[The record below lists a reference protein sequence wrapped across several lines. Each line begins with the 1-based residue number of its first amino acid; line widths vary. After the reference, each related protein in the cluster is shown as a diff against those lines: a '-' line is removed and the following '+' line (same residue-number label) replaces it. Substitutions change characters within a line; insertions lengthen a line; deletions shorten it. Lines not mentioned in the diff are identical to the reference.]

1 MNRIIIS
8 AMLAAVVLSSCT
20 DDELDCGPYPEHM
33 QSRTAIEVTIPG
45 GLIQQADGTWK
56 SENCRV
62 PIVGPGRVI
71 NEINSST
78 VNVIGV
84 SNGALDNI
92 VDADLTNSC
101 NIPAAISAGVA
112 YTPIVSVKD
121 IYHVYSAGQKVG
133 FVYKDTEAGGAKLLT
148 LDVLKGMTLET
159 YLKGQKQESTY
170 TADETSTLKL
180 DLLSFNVGDAVADR
194 VLSFDAGKPFD
205 EVRLSFT
212 GVDATVASNIAL
224 AVKYAFVGENPEIRA
239 TSEPEF
245 SGYWTG
251 GKPEV
256 SNHNIDIF
264 SKDNLVDEDLSNSA
278 PFTSQLGFRSYAR
291 INLKRTIPVG
301 TEIGFYYNTNKILGL
316 DLFGQA
322 APTLTS
328 YDKNNAKVEEST
340 PSTSLLSLS
349 LIGFSGKTLTNMVTT
364 AECSQIEFKHPVSL
378 LNVGGMNVFY
388 AYIREGVKLDPANY
402 FTFGDDITYN
412 YSYRLPQASQGNVTY
427 TILSQP
433 YGSEPSVQN
442 SNILTGMSKDGAYRV
457 QAFYTAEDGCQLS
470 HIATIYHKSAYTTSG
485 CNKYITTQS
494 HGAYAVEALGW
505 NGCLLC
511 LFNGSNNINN
521 VVDMSTDNYATV
533 NQLAS
538 VLEWTPVAAFKMNT
552 PVSAAGKVRA
562 GFVVQANTMLLDL
575 SALSFFKIK
584 LYDGNTLVNDDVT
597 TENSS
602 VHLSLIGSSNDKV
615 RLSVETD
622 KSFDRIE
629 LWRKGVAD
637 VLTSMRIYNIFY
649 EDSSCDESS
658 GMGGCMELM
667 TNLKD
672 DLQIDYNKTLI
683 GAGLI
688 SLGNTFKNLDYLLD
702 GSMETGALLND
713 GVSLG
718 GSTIALKFRKQK
730 ANQSVGLVFGSMGD
744 LLSVNLSNVGELK
757 VYNGDSK
764 VASTA
769 DFDILGAN
777 LISHGGYTYVEV
789 TPEQEFDRIEF
800 TVGGL
805 KLLNTSKICGVF
817 IRPDSDGDGI
827 PNCADTD
834 DDSEKLEIEDGT
846 FHTCYG
852 SPLNIPVSGAPTITD
867 LSIWCYNQE
876 TKDDITCNASIAG
889 GQIVIPAK
897 AIPVGRYLFYIY
909 SADGNQLLAYDIDG
923 IVHPQETTW
932 KTDASSADW
941 NEWKNWTDGSP
952 WACTNVV
959 IPSNAALYPE
969 LANSEKNYCHNIHFE
984 DGAEVVGTHNLT
996 MNGMAFV
1003 DKSVQGG
1010 RYYLLSAP
1018 LQEMFTG
1025 DMFISPDANWS
1036 KDKYFTALTAGN
1048 YKESRNRPI
1057 VYQHF
1062 WSGVA
1067 IEKDENLNGTD
1078 VGTAQWSADF
1088 NAVNTKYVVGQGF
1101 LLKAGTS
1108 TDRSSYTFRFPKTH
1122 GIYTY
1127 FRSDGTSTGKT
1138 EAINRVA
1145 GTIGKFAMTIP
1156 GTVTLANKES
1166 GTVFLMG
1173 NPFMAH
1179 LDVSKLM
1186 EANPGIEEIRVC
1198 NGNSYNRNETVES
1211 QTVSSKYHPNLLVAP
1226 MEAFFVVVKNEAKSL
1241 SVALNE
1247 SMLTQKHKPTQKAKR

>member
-1 MNRIIIS
+1 
-8 AMLAAVVLSSCT
+8 MLAAVVLSSCT
-20 DDELDCGPYPEHM
+20 DDELDYGPSPEQM
-33 QSRTAIEVTIPG
+33 LSRTAIEVTIPS

-56 SENCRV
+56 SNNCRV

-92 VDADLTNSC
+92 VDADIDNACT
-101 NIPAAISAGVA
+101 IPAAISTGVA

-121 IYHVYSAGQKVG
+121 LYHVYAAGQKVG
-133 FVYKDTEAGGAKLLT
+133 FVYKDTDAGGAKLLD
-148 LDVLKGMTLET
+148 LALLKGLTVET
-159 YLKGQKQESTY
+159 YLNGAKQESVY

-180 DLLSFNVGDAVADR
+180 DLLSFNVGNTVADR
-194 VLSFDAGKPFD
+194 VLSFEATKPFD
-205 EVRLSFT
+205 EVRMSFT
-212 GVDATVASNIAL
+212 GVDATVASNVAL

-239 TSEPEF
+239 TSEPQF
-245 SGYWTG
+245 NSYWTG
-251 GKPEV
+251 GAPEV
-256 SNHNIDIF
+256 GKNNIV
-264 SKDNLVDEDLSNSA
+264 SGGNLVDAELSNSV
-278 PFTSQLGFRSYAR
+278 PFTSQFGIRSYAR
-291 INLKRTIPVG
+291 INLKRTIPIG
-301 TEIGFYYNTNKILGL
+301 TEIGFYYSVSKVLGL

-322 APTLTS
+322 APTLAS
-328 YDKNNAKVEEST
+328 YDLSNEQVEEST
-340 PSTSLLSLS
+340 PSSSLLSLS
-349 LIGFSGKTLTNMVTT
+349 LIGFSGQTLTNMVTT
-364 AECSQIEFKHPVSL
+364 AECSQIEFKHPAAL
-378 LNVGGMNVFY
+378 LDVGGMNVFY

-402 FTFGDDITYN
+402 FTFGDDVTYN
-412 YSYRLPQASQGNVTY
+412 YSYRLPEASQGSVTY

-442 SNILTGMSKDGAYRV
+442 GNILTGMSKDGAYRV
-457 QAFYTAEDGCQLS
+457 QAFYTAEDGRQLS
-470 HIATIYHKSAYTTSG
+470 HTATIYHKSVSANSG
-485 CNKYITTQS
+485 CNRYITSQS

-521 VVDMSTDNYATV
+521 VVDVSPDNYATI

-538 VLEWTPVAAFKMNT
+538 VLEWNPVVAFKMNT
-552 PVSAAGKVRA
+552 PVSAAGKVRT

-602 VHLSLIGSSNDKV
+602 VHLSLIGSANDKV

-622 KSFDRIE
+622 KPFDRIE

-649 EDSSCDESS
+649 EDPSCDESS

-672 DLQIDYNKTLI
+672 DLQIDYNKTHI
-683 GAGLI
+683 GVGLL
-688 SLGNTFKNLDYLLD
+688 SVGNTFKNLDYLLD
-702 GSMETGALLND
+702 GSIETGALLND

-730 ANQSVGLVFGSMGD
+730 ANQSVGLVLGGIGD

-769 DFDILGAN
+769 GFNILGAN
-777 LISHGGYTYVEV
+777 LISHGGYTYIEV

-827 PNCADTD
+827 PDCADTN
-834 DDSEKLEIEDGT
+834 DDSEKLEIEDAT

-852 SPLNIPVSGAPTITD
+852 SPLNIPVSGTPTTTD
-867 LSIWCYNQE
+867 ISIWCYNQE
-876 TKDDITCNASIAG
+876 TKNDITYNARISG

-932 KTDASSADW
+932 KTDASSTGW
-941 NEWKNWTDGSP
+941 NEWENWTDGSP
-952 WACTNVV
+952 WTCTNVV
-959 IPSNAALYPE
+959 IPSNAKLYPE
-969 LANSEKNYCHNIHFE
+969 LTNSEKNYCKNIHFE
-984 DGAEVVGTHNLT
+984 NGAEVVGTHHLT

-1003 DKSVQGG
+1003 DISVQGG

-1025 DMFISPDANWS
+1025 DMFISPGANWS
-1036 KDKYFTALTAGN
+1036 KGKYFTALTAEN

-1088 NAVNTKYVVGQGF
+1088 NAVNTEYAVGQGF
-1101 LLKAGTS
+1101 LLKAGAS
-1108 TDRSSYTFRFPKTH
+1108 TDRNSYTFRFPKTH

-1138 EAINRVA
+1138 EAINRA
-1145 GTIGKFAMTIP
+1145 AENIGQFAMTLP
-1156 GTVTLANKES
+1156 GTVTLNNKES

-1186 EANPGIEEIRVC
+1186 GANSGIEEIRVC
-1198 NGNSYNRNETVES
+1198 NGSSYNRNETVES
-1211 QTVSSKYHPNLLVAP
+1211 QTVSSKNNSNLLVAP
-1226 MEAFFVVVKNEAKSL
+1226 MEAFFVVVKNKTTSINV
-1241 SVALNE
+1241 SLNE
-1247 SMLTQKHKPTQKAKR
+1247 SMLTQKHKPTKKARR